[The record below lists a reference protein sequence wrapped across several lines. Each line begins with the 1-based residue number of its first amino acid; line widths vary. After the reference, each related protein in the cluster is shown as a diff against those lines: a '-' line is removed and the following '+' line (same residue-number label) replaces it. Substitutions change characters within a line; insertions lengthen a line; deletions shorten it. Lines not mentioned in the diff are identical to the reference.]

1 MLLVDTFEK
10 SITRDEELKRTIS
23 ENRPHGEWWKQ
34 HVTLEKLRKKNSVRF
49 GINIYISFENCNAFF
64 LLLFPS
70 NVFITHFRINTQRKP
85 IIRKQTEAIEENDS
99 VLEKLWSGDRRLVF
113 K

>member
-10 SITRDEELKRTIS
+10 SITRDEELKQIIS

-49 GINIYISFENCNAFF
+49 EINIYISFENCNVFFYYYFLQMF
-64 LLLFPS
+64 LLHISGLILKGNLS
-70 NVFITHFRINTQRKP
+70 SENKQKP
-85 IIRKQTEAIEENDS
+85 LKKMILYWKNCGVVT
-99 VLEKLWSGDRRLVF
+99 GG
-113 K
+113 

>member
-10 SITRDEELKRTIS
+10 SITRDEELKQIIS

-49 GINIYISFENCNAFF
+49 GMNI
-64 LLLFPS
+64 
-70 NVFITHFRINTQRKP
+70 
-85 IIRKQTEAIEENDS
+85 
-99 VLEKLWSGDRRLVF
+99 
-113 K
+113 